1 LSGGAFAKTFQSKSC
16 ELWDFIS
23 IYY

>member
-16 ELWDFIS
+16 ELWNFKS